1 MPCFYSLLV
10 LVPLNRLDIG
20 FSENSA
26 LIMSDDDTNDGDDDD
41 DDDEVDDD
49 TNDGV
54 DDDDDDEDDD
64 DTNDGVDDNEEE
76 DNDDTNDGD
85 DDDEEEDNDDE
96 ADDDHDDE
104 VDIMMAMI
112 VMMTM
117 VANMPWVDTSTAHHN
132 TLRWTDRYLQAANM
146 RSKSISVKWWSIDMS
161 SRMSTISLVR
171 RDRT

>member
-1 MPCFYSLLV
+1 MPCSYSLLV

-41 DDDEVDDD
+41 D
-49 TNDGV
+49 
-54 DDDDDDEDDD
+54 
-64 DTNDGVDDNEEE
+64 
-76 DNDDTNDGD
+76 
-85 DDDEEEDNDDE
+85 EEDNDDE

-104 VDIMMAMI
+104 VDIMMATI
-112 VMMTM
+112 VMMNM
-117 VANMPWVDTSTAHHN
+117 VANMPWVDTSTAHHI
-132 TLRWTDRYLQAANM
+132 TLRWIDRYLQAAKM

>member
-20 FSENSA
+20 FFENSA
-26 LIMSDDDTNDGDDDD
+26 LIMSD
-41 DDDEVDDD
+41 
-49 TNDGV
+49 
-54 DDDDDDEDDD
+54 
-64 DTNDGVDDNEEE
+64 
-76 DNDDTNDGD
+76 DDTNDGD